1 MRNFS
6 FFAPFSLPL
15 RPKNIVLDMLSRR
28 LLRIK
33 VIKALFAHLK
43 SGADNMMASE
53 KTLMASVD
61 KAYDLYFQILIL
73 PVEVARYAQQRID
86 IAKQK
91 KLPTYEDL
99 NPNTKFVDNAVIR
112 IIANSDAVND
122 RIAARK
128 LGWNQYPELIR
139 TLYAQ
144 FAETPAYKEYM
155 QHDSRSFE
163 EDKQLVEE
171 FFKSLQESDALE
183 EALEEIS
190 LLWSDDLPYITMM
203 ILRSLSGLRASHSE
217 IRIPPKFKSEE
228 DPEFVKTLFEKALVN
243 YNSYQDYIEKF
254 TANWDVDRIVFM
266 DNLII
271 GTAIAELT
279 SFPSIPVKVTLDE
292 WIEISKYYSTPGSS
306 TFINGV
312 LDKIVASLTEEGR
325 IKKAGRGLI

>member
-6 FFAPFSLPL
+6 FFTPFSLPL
-15 RPKNIVLDMLSRR
+15 RPKNIVLYMLSRR

-33 VIKALFAHLK
+33 VIKALFAHIK

-73 PVEVARYAQQRID
+73 PVEVARYAEQRQQLAR
-86 IAKQK
+86 QK

-99 NPNTKFVDNAVIR
+99 NPNTKFVDNVIIR
-112 IIANSDAVND
+112 TIANSDSVND
-122 RIAARK
+122 RVAARK
-128 LGWNQYPELIR
+128 LGWSQYPELIR

-144 FAETPAYKEYM
+144 LTQSDYYKEYM
-155 QHDSRSFE
+155 QRQSRSFE

-171 FFKSLQESDALE
+171 FFKELQNCDALDD
-183 EALEEIS
+183 ALEEIS
-190 LLWSDDLPYITMM
+190 ILWSDDLPFIIMM
-203 ILRSLSGLRASHSE
+203 ILRTLAGLRASHTE
-217 IRIPPKFKSEE
+217 IRVPPKFKSEE
-228 DPEFVKTLFEKALVN
+228 DPEFVKTLFEKTLVN
-243 YNSYQDYIEKF
+243 FNAYQDYIEKF
-254 TANWDVDRIVFM
+254 TSNWDVERIVFM
-266 DNLII
+266 DNLILA
-271 GTAIAELT
+271 TAIAELT

-292 WIEISKYYSTPGSS
+292 WIEISKFYSTPGSS

>member
-6 FFAPFSLPL
+6 FFTPFSLPL
-15 RPKNIVLDMLSRR
+15 RPKNIVLYMLSRR

-33 VIKALFAHLK
+33 VIKALFAHIK

-73 PVEVARYAQQRID
+73 PVEVARYAEQRQQLAR
-86 IAKQK
+86 QK

-99 NPNTKFVDNAVIR
+99 NPNTKFVDNVVIR
-112 IIANSDAVND
+112 TIANSDSVND

-128 LGWNQYPELIR
+128 LGWSQYPELIR

-144 FAETPAYKEYM
+144 LTQSDYYKEYM
-155 QHDSRSFE
+155 QRQSRSFE

-171 FFKSLQESDALE
+171 FFKELQNCDALDD
-183 EALEEIS
+183 ALEEIS
-190 LLWSDDLPYITMM
+190 ILWSDDLPFIIMM
-203 ILRSLSGLRASHSE
+203 ILRTLAGLRASHTE
-217 IRIPPKFKSEE
+217 IRVPPKFKSEE
-228 DPEFVKTLFEKALVN
+228 DPEFVKTLFEKTLVN
-243 YNSYQDYIEKF
+243 FNAYQDYIEKF
-254 TANWDVDRIVFM
+254 TSNWDVERIVFM
-266 DNLII
+266 DNLILA
-271 GTAIAELT
+271 TAIAELT

-292 WIEISKYYSTPGSS
+292 WIEISKFYSTPGSS